1 MPTRLLSITDIAKE
15 SGVPRHRISYAIVTG
30 RIREP
35 RRLQNR
41 RCFTA
46 RDLEEIKQYF
56 SRDRGSK

>member
-1 MPTRLLSITDIAKE
+1 MPTRLLSITDVARE
-15 SGVPRHRISYAIVTG
+15 SGVPRHRICYALG
-30 RIREP
+30 NGSLKEP

-56 SRDRGSK
+56 SRDREAK